1 MTYEI
6 YRYIFIG
13 GLILSIVM
21 LVATV
26 LIFFLMNIKTAIADI
41 TGSGKRKAIENI
53 RNKNVETDSR
63 KRTSN
68 KYDYERQSTSA
79 RLASESA
86 ETSKISPQDRFDVM
100 ETSETTVLDNQPMQ
114 EVTVLNETENEL
126 RPVLE
131 YENTDNFDFSIEID
145 ITYVHSNEVVK

>member
-86 ETSKISPQDRFDVM
+86 ETSKISPQDRYDVM
-100 ETSETTVLDNQPMQ
+100 EASETTVLDNQPMQ

-131 YENTDNFDFSIEID
+131 YENTDNSDFSIEID

>member
-53 RNKNVETDSR
+53 RNN
-63 KRTSN
+63 
-68 KYDYERQSTSA
+68 
-79 RLASESA
+79 
-86 ETSKISPQDRFDVM
+86 
-100 ETSETTVLDNQPMQ
+100 
-114 EVTVLNETENEL
+114 
-126 RPVLE
+126 
-131 YENTDNFDFSIEID
+131 
-145 ITYVHSNEVVK
+145 